1 MVFRKSVQLGHLYCK
16 LQNENKRNSTRK
28 GGTMFPLSQVKVSH
42 LTLVFGGKTQELHA
56 PLQQTNERTPTT

>member
-1 MVFRKSVQLGHLYCK
+1 
-16 LQNENKRNSTRK
+16 
-28 GGTMFPLSQVKVSH
+28 MFPLSQVKVSH